1 MNAGDIMVFGL
12 GGPTTLLE
20 DIGMEVPH
28 GHYVTI
34 PAGKAH
40 VSKDLWRAISQKY
53 VFQLH
58 PGPNG
63 NFPVSPRP
71 VDTSETEA
79 LRAQVKAL
87 TEETARLRAILLT
100 KEQEQQTKLDDILAI
115 LRVGGVV
122 GSHVTS
128 SSETSHERVVSAG
141 VVSGEV
147 PTFIPSQIKPEGV
160 EVQISTTSEESTGAG
175 VNTATT
181 TLRKLRKSG
190 AQ

>member
-12 GGPTTLLE
+12 GAPTTLLE
-20 DIGMEVPH
+20 DIGMDVPH

-34 PAGKAH
+34 QAAKAH
-40 VSKDLWRAISQKY
+40 VSKDLWRAISQKL

-63 NFPVSPRP
+63 NFSQSSRP

-87 TEETARLRAILLT
+87 TEEGARLRAILLA
-100 KEQEQQTKLDDILAI
+100 KEQEQQTKLDDILSL
-115 LRVGGVV
+115 LRVGGQV
-122 GSHVTS
+122 GASLTAS
-128 SSETSHERVVSAG
+128 SASVRERADLTG

-160 EVQISTTSEESTGAG
+160 EVQLSTNLEESAGAG
-175 VNTATT
+175 VGAATS
-181 TLRKLRKSG
+181 TLRKFRKSG
-190 AQ
+190 GQ